1 MPLDLTFNSGTPA
14 APFGTQEHFAFCE
27 NVPLECQFSYAEWQ
41 GPHDNQTE
49 HLGHLL
55 RHGVPLIWRNGAKH
69 CTGLKIPKFSAKKSF
84 VAEIKRLLRPVNL
97 AEPDAPIKVKSA
109 RIGEVKNNFYSFE
122 PCLAFSKTEFSC
134 SKTQT
139 MGIPLQVRFCNVL
152 GFVSGFHAVCLKIWS
167 CFPHCIL

>member
-1 MPLDLTFNSGTPA
+1 MTIKPTPWSPSSTWCPLDLEKWSQALHRT
-14 APFGTQEHFAFCE
+14 E
-27 NVPLECQFSYAEWQ
+27 NPKI
-41 GPHDNQTE
+41 
-49 HLGHLL
+49 L
-55 RHGVPLIWRNGAKH
+55 REKG
-69 CTGLKIPKFSAKKSF
+69 F

-97 AEPDAPIKVKSA
+97 AEPDAPIEVKSA
-109 RIGEVKNNFYSFE
+109 RIGEVKNTFYSFE

>member
-1 MPLDLTFNSGTPA
+1 MLPDFNPERLHMP
-14 APFGTQEHFAFCE
+14 
-27 NVPLECQFSYAEWQ
+27 VECQFSYAEWQ
-41 GPHDNQTE
+41 GPHDNQTD

-69 CTGLKIPKFSAKKSF
+69 CAGLKIPKFSAKKGF

-97 AEPDAPIKVKSA
+97 AELDAPIEVKSA
-109 RIGEVKNNFYSFE
+109 RIGEVKNTFYTFE
-122 PCLAFSKTEFSC
+122 PCLAFSKTEFSS

-139 MGIPLQVRFCNVL
+139 MGIPLPVRFCNVL
-152 GFVSGFHAVCLKIWS
+152 GFVFGFHAVFLKTWS